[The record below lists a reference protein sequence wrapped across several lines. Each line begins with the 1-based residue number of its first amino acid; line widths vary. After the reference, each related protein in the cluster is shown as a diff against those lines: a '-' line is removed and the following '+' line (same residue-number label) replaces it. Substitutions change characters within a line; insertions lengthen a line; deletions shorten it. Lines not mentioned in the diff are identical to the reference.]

1 MQTKGRTWMKLHRA
15 VGSVGTGVD
24 IVVMSV
30 DEYDRRSQVPGTVP
44 YWAAKEGKLLHV
56 AHPQARSCALPITR

>member
-24 IVVMSV
+24 IVVMSLA
-30 DEYDRRSQVPGTVP
+30 EYDRLSQVP
-44 YWAAKEGKLLHV
+44 
-56 AHPQARSCALPITR
+56 